1 MNQDDHPQ
9 DTTQLP
15 KAARLRIR
23 STEMLLGVSPFTAVM
38 HILVVGLVSWILWN
52 ANSPYEIVPWAI
64 ALSSFVL
71 FQSVLVR
78 RYGGKRFDPAKADQL
93 LRLFHLGAIGVG
105 LSWGFA
111 GWFLFPVGQ
120 PGQQIFL
127 TFVMGGMAMSAV
139 STQHVHI
146 PTCVASV
153 VPGMLPLAFRYL
165 IEPGELSLVY
175 GGLLIAYTIVLM
187 TLMGRQWRFAMKAF
201 HLQMENEELL
211 DDVSRQ
217 AVELDLAR
225 RSAEAANAA
234 KSRFLA
240 QASHDL
246 RQPLHAISLYVEA
259 LPIPAG
265 ESESGRIIG
274 RVRQSLDVLSRL
286 FNSLLDITLLD
297 TGQIKVQEQV
307 FRPSELVEQIRNEF
321 AGVAEAAN
329 VDLRVRAAP
338 LAIRSDP
345 VLLRRMLQNL
355 TSNALR
361 HGEGGGV
368 LLAVRRKDG
377 GATVEVYDT
386 GGGIPEKDQRRIFE
400 EFTRL
405 DPARMGGAAAPG
417 LGLGLAIVKRLAD
430 VLGHGVELR
439 SVENHGTRFRIAGLP
454 LAPEGEATPLQ
465 DESIVATED
474 GLKNARVLLIDDDEV
489 TLAAGRELLRK
500 WGCDVETMTGW
511 HGPPIEPPQIIICD
525 YELSPGFTGFDAIDR
540 LTKHMGGQPPAI
552 LISGNSSVSLRDAA
566 KLRGIPLIHKPVRPG
581 QLRSA
586 LLHVMASSRQPA

>member
-1 MNQDDHPQ
+1 MNQDDLPL
-9 DTTQLP
+9 DPTQLP
-15 KAARLRIR
+15 KAERLRIR

-52 ANSPYEIVPWAI
+52 ANSPIEIVPWAI

-78 RYGGKRFDPAKADQL
+78 RFGGRRFDPAKADQL

-153 VPGMLPLAFRYL
+153 VPGMLPLAFRYM

-201 HLQMENEELL
+201 HLQLENEELL
-211 DDVSRQ
+211 EDVSRQ

-225 RSAEAANAA
+225 QSAEAA

-307 FRPSELVEQIRNEF
+307 FRPAELVEQIRNEF

-368 LLAVRRKDG
+368 LLAVRRRG
-377 GATVEVYDT
+377 TGATVEVYDT

-405 DPARMGGAAAPG
+405 DPARMGGSAAPG

-439 SVENHGTRFRIAGLP
+439 SAENHGTRFRITGFP
-454 LAPEGEATPLQ
+454 LAPENEATPLQ
-465 DESIVATED
+465 DESIVATAD
-474 GLKNARVLLIDDDEV
+474 GLKNARVLLIDDDED
-489 TLAAGRELLRK
+489 TSPRRGESFFTNGAAML
-500 WGCDVETMTGW
+500 
-511 HGPPIEPPQIIICD
+511 
-525 YELSPGFTGFDAIDR
+525 
-540 LTKHMGGQPPAI
+540 
-552 LISGNSSVSLRDAA
+552 
-566 KLRGIPLIHKPVRPG
+566 KP
-581 QLRSA
+581 
-586 LLHVMASSRQPA
+586 